1 MASEKL
7 TNGLWSRQP
16 RALSALG
23 FGPAWLGFFHPSM
36 LRDQSQACKSL
47 EAGQTSTSLEFGF
60 EYGLKYLDCLEDLDI
75 LYLKWN
81 IRVICEMCME
91 NVCG

>member
-1 MASEKL
+1 M
-7 TNGLWSRQP
+7 
-16 RALSALG
+16 
-23 FGPAWLGFFHPSM
+23 
-36 LRDQSQACKSL
+36 SL
-47 EAGQTSTSLEFGF
+47 EAGQTSTGLEFGF